1 MLSNQNSYLREVR
14 ESQKVFS
21 ALVHAMEK
29 SHKAV
34 VAAIEERQKEEERR
48 MKTLVEELEQEVR
61 ELRAGTADPGPEI
74 LVTIDRDEVTKE
86 VAVVRSL
93 ICRGPVRQ
101 RRWK

>member
-1 MLSNQNSYLREVR
+1 
-14 ESQKVFS
+14 
-21 ALVHAMEK
+21 MEK

-34 VAAIEERQKEEERR
+34 VAAIEGRQKEEERK
-48 MKTLVEELEQEVR
+48 MKMLVEELEQEVQ

-74 LVTIDRDEVTKE
+74 LVTIDRSEDAKE